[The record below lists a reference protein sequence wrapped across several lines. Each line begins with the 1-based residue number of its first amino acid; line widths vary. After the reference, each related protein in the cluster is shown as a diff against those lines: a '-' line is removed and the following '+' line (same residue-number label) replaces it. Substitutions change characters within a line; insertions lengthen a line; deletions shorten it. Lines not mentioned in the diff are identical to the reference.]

1 MSKYIGVFDSGVGGL
16 TVVKQLIKAL
26 PNENIVYLGDSKNM
40 PYGSKTNEQIISY
53 VQNAVKFLNTFDLKT
68 IVIACNTADSIAS
81 NIIKQMY
88 DLPIFGVI
96 DPAAIVA
103 VDTTKNNKIGVIAT
117 TAAINSNEYEK
128 HIHSYNKNVEVY
140 SKACPFLA
148 PLIEEGKFDIGN
160 DEMRD
165 MVIDYLDPIVN
176 QGIDTLILGC
186 THYDLIESIV
196 HDIYPNLMLVSSS
209 KCVIENVKNG
219 IVLDNNKHA
228 DRQYYVSADK
238 DKFKNI
244 VSSFMGDIQ
253 IKQIKED

>member
-16 TVVKQLIKAL
+16 TVVKEIIKAL

-40 PYGSKTNEQIISY
+40 PYGSKTNTQIINY
-53 VQNAVKFLNTFDLKT
+53 VKGAVKFLNTFDLKT

-81 NIIKQMY
+81 STIKQMY
-88 DLPIFGVI
+88 DLPVYGVI
-96 DPAAIVA
+96 DPAARVA
-103 VDTTKNNKIGVIAT
+103 AKTTKNNKIGVIAT

-128 HIHSYNKNVEVY
+128 HLHNHNQELIVY

-160 DEMRD
+160 DEMRN
-165 MVIDYLDPIVN
+165 MIVDYLEPIVK

-196 HDIYPNLMLVSSS
+196 KDIYPHLMLVSSS
-209 KCVIENVKNG
+209 KCVIEDIVKG
-219 IVLDNNKHA
+219 IKTDNNQTA

-238 DKFKNI
+238 EKFKQI
-244 VSSFMGDIQ
+244 VSSFMGNID
-253 IKQIKED
+253 IKQTKED

>member
-16 TVVKQLIKAL
+16 TVVKGLIQAL

-40 PYGSKTNEQIISY
+40 PYGSKTNSQIIEC
-53 VQNAVKFLNTFDLKT
+53 VQGAVKFLNTFDLKT

-81 NIIKQMY
+81 NAIKQMY
-88 DLPIFGVI
+88 DLPIYGVI
-96 DPAAIVA
+96 DPAAKKA
-103 VDTTKNNKIGVIAT
+103 CATTKNNKIGVIAT
-117 TAAINSNEYEK
+117 SAAINSNEYEK
-128 HIHSYNKNVEVY
+128 HIHAYNSDIEVF

-160 DEMRD
+160 NEIRNMI
-165 MVIDYLDPIVN
+165 IDYLDPIVEKR
-176 QGIDTLILGC
+176 IDTLILGC

-196 HDIYPNLMLVSSS
+196 HDIYPGLMLVSSS
-209 KCVIENVKNG
+209 KCVIDNVKNG
-219 IVLDNNKHA
+219 IDLDNNEVP

-238 DKFKNI
+238 DKFKKI
-244 VSSFMGDIQ
+244 VSTFMGDIE